1 MTLLHVLNFLPSRD
15 RRKRSFLAGAL
26 LCLSPIAFAQTEA
39 LPKAETVLDR
49 YVEVTGGKAA
59 YEKRKN
65 QIETGT
71 IEIKAQG
78 LKGSYTRYSA
88 EPAEAY
94 SVVEIEGVGKIE
106 DGIDKGVAWDKN
118 PMLGPKIKTGMEK
131 AQYVREATFN
141 SQLHWRELNTKVETT
156 GTEII
161 DGELCYK
168 VVLTP
173 TEAPPETMYFQKK
186 SGLAVKT
193 VATVVSA
200 MGEAPVEMSASDY
213 KNWGGILSFTKI
225 TQKLAGQEIVIT
237 IQDVKTNQPI
247 PHDRFDPPAEIKA
260 LLSKAAEKK

>member
-1 MTLLHVLNFLPSRD
+1 MT
-15 RRKRSFLAGAL
+15 RRYLMAAL
-26 LCLSPIAFAQTEA
+26 LGLASFTFAQTEE
-39 LPKAETVLDR
+39 LPKAETILDH

-65 QIETGT
+65 AIETGT

-94 SVVEIEGVGKIE
+94 SVAEIQGVGKIE
-106 DGIDKGVAWDKN
+106 DGIHNGVAWDKN
-118 PMLGPKIKTGMEK
+118 PRLGPRIKTGMEK
-131 AQYVREATFN
+131 AQYVRESTFN
-141 SQLHWRELNTKVETT
+141 SPLHWRELNSKVETT
-156 GTEII
+156 GTETI

-193 VATVVSA
+193 VATAVSS
-200 MGEAPVEMSASDY
+200 MGDVPVEMLASDY
-213 KNWGGILSFTKI
+213 KTWNGVMAFSKI

-247 PHDRFDPPAEIKA
+247 PPDRFELPAEIKA
-260 LLSKAAEKK
+260 LVSKAAEKK

>member
-71 IEIKAQG
+71 IEIKEQG

>member
-1 MTLLHVLNFLPSRD
+1 MT
-15 RRKRSFLAGAL
+15 RRYVMAAL
-26 LCLSPIAFAQTEA
+26 LGLAPFAFSQTEA
-39 LPKAETVLDR
+39 LPKAETILDR
-49 YVEVTGGKAA
+49 FVEVTGGKAA

-65 QIETGT
+65 EIETGT

-94 SVVEIEGVGKIE
+94 SVVEIDGVGKIE

-141 SQLHWRELNTKVETT
+141 SQLHWRELNSKVETT
-156 GTEII
+156 GTETI

-173 TEAPPETMYFQKK
+173 IEAPPETMYFQKK

-193 VATVVSA
+193 VAIAVSA

-213 KNWGGILSFTKI
+213 KNWGGILSFTRI
-225 TQKLAGQEIVIT
+225 AQKLAGQEIVIT

-247 PHDRFDPPAEIKA
+247 PPDRFEPPAEIKA
-260 LLSKAAEKK
+260 LLMKAPAKK

>member
-1 MTLLHVLNFLPSRD
+1 MT
-15 RRKRSFLAGAL
+15 RRYLVAAL
-26 LCLSPIAFAQTEA
+26 LGLAPLTFAQTEA
-39 LPKAETVLDR
+39 LPKAEIILDR
-49 YVEVTGGKAA
+49 YVEVTGGKAN

-65 QIETGT
+65 IIETGT
-71 IEIKAQG
+71 IELKAQG
-78 LKGSYTRYSA
+78 LKGTYSRYSA

-118 PMLGPKIKTGMEK
+118 PMLGPKIKSGMEK

-141 SQLHWRELNTKVETT
+141 SPLHWRDLNSKVETT
-156 GTEII
+156 GTETI

-173 TEAPPETMYFQKK
+173 TEAPQETMYFQKK

-213 KNWGGILSFTKI
+213 KNWGGVMGFTKI

-247 PHDRFDPPAEIKA
+247 PPGRFDPPAEIKA
-260 LLSKAAEKK
+260 LLNKAAEKK